1 MTHDA
6 DDAGFRKSC
15 GLCEIKFK
23 EWSVLGFINTEAVV
37 EMELDQ
43 GHWEIVQIQQFV
55 DGLEIIKI
63 QIPLCSMSGNFQS
76 ASPPVDFDA

>member
-1 MTHDA
+1 
-6 DDAGFRKSC
+6 
-15 GLCEIKFK
+15 
-23 EWSVLGFINTEAVV
+23 
-37 EMELDQ
+37 MELDQ